1 MATATKPHLLVTR
14 RLPEAVENRIGQ
26 SYAAEFNMSDVPM
39 TGDAIAEQSAGKD
52 AILVAAGDA
61 IGEGVVARVAESVRI
76 IATFSVGIEHIGL
89 QAARQRGI
97 AVTNTPDVLTAA
109 TADMAILLMLA
120 ASRRLGEGERVV
132 RAGRWTG
139 WAPTQLMGT
148 QVTGKRLGVIGMG
161 RIGRAVAR
169 RARAFDMLVHYTN
182 RNRLAASTE
191 DGAHYHSSL
200 ESLLKVSDVLSIHC
214 PLTPETRGL
223 INAARLRLLPKGAVV
238 VNTARGPVVDDEA
251 LVAAL
256 TSGQVVAAGLD
267 VYDGEPKLN
276 QGYMALENVV
286 LAPHLGSATV
296 ETRNAMGF
304 RALDNLDAYFADGQP
319 KDRVA

>member
-1 MATATKPHLLVTR
+1 MATATKPRLLVTR
-14 RLPEAVENRIGQ
+14 RLPEAVESRIGQ
-26 SYAAEFNMSDVPM
+26 SYTAEFNMSDVPM

-61 IGEGVVARVAESVRI
+61 IGEAVVPRVAASVKI

-109 TADMAILLMLA
+109 TADMAVLLMLA

-132 RAGRWTG
+132 RAGQWSG
-139 WAPTQLMGT
+139 WAPTQLMGS
-148 QVTGKRLGVIGMG
+148 QVTGKRLGIIGMG
-161 RIGRAVAR
+161 RIGQAVAK
-169 RARAFDMLVHYTN
+169 RARAFEMAVHYTN
-182 RNRLAASTE
+182 RNRLAPAAE
-191 DGAHYHSSL
+191 DGAQYHASL
-200 ESLLKVSDVLSIHC
+200 ESLLKVSDVLSVHC

-223 INAARLRLLPKGAVV
+223 INAARLALLPKGAIV
-238 VNTARGPVVDDEA
+238 VNTARGPVVDDQA
-251 LVAAL
+251 LIAAL
-256 TSGQVVAAGLD
+256 ASGHVVAAGLD

-276 QGYMALENVV
+276 RGYLTLENAV

-304 RALDNLDAYFADGQP
+304 RALDNLDAFFAGGQP
-319 KDRVA
+319 RDKVA